1 MRRLAILLLVVF
13 VGVAGTSRATHAGDE
28 PTSLVDWLKWLGQD
42 ASFAARTAL
51 YDERYPGERYAGS
64 LEQNVK
70 LFETLREERAAG
82 RFPPAGGARPL
93 PPPVRRPGGAGTPAP
108 IAPTPAPPPDVPA
121 PPPSVDPAPVAPVP
135 VAPVPGT
142 PAPRPTPRPPRPVE
156 PEETPPP
163 SDTPPVPVRTVDTV
177 AGWQL
182 VVDPRDQVVAVDVM
196 HRTSYGNDASGER
209 EARVTATLPT
219 AGGFVSAAMLVQKA
233 KVFDDGVYAAVEL
246 AAQEGAGR
254 FRGKR
259 ALLDALRAKLFD
271 VAPEAVGPGTA
282 VPFVAARAGGANV
295 PVPPALLP
303 IVNGQLQA
311 FDATPVL
318 SKPIGFYTWSDAL
331 RAIFRQD
338 RIVQPA
344 LPPGPHLDA
353 LVRAIHDDPASRAT
367 YEGYLA
373 LVERLTNPFV
383 TADLRPALAA
393 LDRGEPLPEGRAAF
407 VPACRGGETEML
419 KRLEAAGV
427 DTRNVVAMDAYVAG
441 VRDGSV
447 SLAVRTD
454 SGWYDRQQSAL
465 EPFLRP
471 ETTAEARHVA
481 WSDAYRLR
489 LEQLF
494 RGALA
499 LARETHIKNL
509 ETYGATSAAPGFEPV
524 RVTVTPALTVEPHPT
539 AWLRRADTYR
549 YVRGLLERVF
559 GKEGLETMRRMTP
572 EGPVT
577 ISLGEELLA
586 FERLFTGAYAR
597 ACAETGTPAGG
608 LPGLDVADTAFTSWA
623 QQTATDPDLAR
634 DVRMMVPVS
643 VDAASGRVRVWC
655 FLGWAADDLA
665 LHFQTPPVVTR
676 RRTGTDV
683 TGAAPEVTFGPQTVA
698 AAYPVFAETWTTK
711 VLDRVEFRRLCDE
724 KQTKAAILEALK

>member
-1 MRRLAILLLVVF
+1 MRRLSILLLAAVVLL
-13 VGVAGTSRATHAGDE
+13 GSAPATSRAGDE

-42 ASFAARTAL
+42 ASFGARTAL
-51 YDERYPGERYAGS
+51 YDERYPGERYTGS

-70 LFETLREERAAG
+70 LFETLREERTAG

-93 PPPVRRPGGAGTPAP
+93 PPPVRRPGGAGPSP
-108 IAPTPAPPPDVPA
+108 APTPR
-121 PPPSVDPAPVAPVP
+121 PVAPPEFGPPEP
-135 VAPVPGT
+135 VAPTPPEPEPAPA
-142 PAPRPTPRPPRPVE
+142 PAPRPAPPRPPRPVE
-156 PEETPPP
+156 PADTPPP
-163 SDTPPVPVRTVDTV
+163 SDTPPVPMRTVDAV
-177 AGWQL
+177 QGWQL
-182 VVDPRDQVVAVDVM
+182 VVDPRDQVVSLDVM
-196 HRTSYGNDASGER
+196 HRTTRGAEAEGER

-219 AGGFVSAAMLVQKA
+219 VGGFVSAAMLVQKA
-233 KVFDDGVYAAVEL
+233 KVFDDGLYAAVEL

-271 VAPEAVGPGTA
+271 VAPDAVGPGTA

-338 RIVQPA
+338 RIVQPP

-353 LVRAIHDDPASRAT
+353 LVRALHDDPASRAT

-383 TADLRPALAA
+383 AADLRPALAA
-393 LDRGEPLPEGRAAF
+393 LDRGEPLPTERAAF

-427 DTRNVVAMDAYVAG
+427 DTTNVVAMDAYVAG
-441 VRDGSV
+441 IRDGSV
-447 SLAVRTD
+447 SLAVRQD

-471 ETTAEARHVA
+471 ETTAEARHVT
-481 WSDAYRLR
+481 WSDAYRQR
-489 LEQLF
+489 MEQLF

-499 LARETHIKNL
+499 LARETHLKNL
-509 ETYGATSAAPGFEPV
+509 EMPAPTSMAPFPAPA
-524 RVTVTPALTVEPHPT
+524 RVVVTPALTVEPHPT

-559 GKEGLETMRRMTP
+559 GKEGLETMRRLTP

-577 ISLGEELLA
+577 VSLGEELAA

-643 VDAASGRVRVWC
+643 TDPAGRVRVWC
-655 FLGWAADDLA
+655 FLGWASDDLA
-665 LHFQTPPVVTR
+665 IHFATPPVVTR

-683 TGAAPEVTFGPQTVA
+683 TGAAPEVTFAPQTTTS
-698 AAYPVFAETWTTK
+698 AYPVFAEVWTTK

-724 KQTKAAILEALK
+724 KQTKAAILEALR

>member
-1 MRRLAILLLVVF
+1 MRRLSILLLAALVLL
-13 VGVAGTSRATHAGDE
+13 GSAPATTQAGDE

-42 ASFAARTAL
+42 ASFGARTAL
-51 YDERYPGERYAGS
+51 YDERYPGERYTGS

-82 RFPPAGGARPL
+82 RFPPAGGAPAL
-93 PPPVRRPGGAGTPAP
+93 PPPERRPGGAGSTPPAVPTPSAP
-108 IAPTPAPPPDVPA
+108 PDVAPPDPVAPTPTEPG
-121 PPPSVDPAPVAPVP
+121 PVP
-135 VAPVPGT
+135 RDRRV
-142 PAPRPTPRPPRPVE
+142 PRPPRPVD
-156 PEETPPP
+156 PEDTPPP
-163 SDTPPVPVRTVDTV
+163 SDTPPVPVRTIDAVR
-177 AGWQL
+177 GWL
-182 VVDPRDQVVAVDVM
+182 VVVDPRDQVVNLDVM
-196 HRTSYGNDASGER
+196 HRTARGEGAEGER
-209 EARVTATLPT
+209 EARVTATLPVV
-219 AGGFVSAAMLVQKA
+219 GGFVSAAMLVQKA
-233 KVFDDGVYAAVEL
+233 KVFDDGLYAAVEL

-303 IVNGQLQA
+303 IVSGQLQA

-331 RAIFRQD
+331 RSIFRQD
-338 RIVQPA
+338 RIVQPP

-353 LVRAIHDDPASRAT
+353 LVRALHGDPASRAT

-383 TADLRPALAA
+383 APDLRPALAA
-393 LDRGEPLPEGRAAF
+393 LDRGEPLPTDRAAF
-407 VPACRGGETEML
+407 VPACRSAETEML
-419 KRLEAAGV
+419 KRLDAAGV
-427 DTRNVVAMDAYVAG
+427 DTRAVIAMDAFVAG

-447 SLAVRTD
+447 SLAVRQD
-454 SGWYDRQQSAL
+454 SGWYDRQQGAL

-471 ETTAEARHVA
+471 ETTAEARRVT
-481 WSDAYRLR
+481 WGDAYRQR
-489 LEQLF
+489 MEQLF

-499 LARETHIKNL
+499 LARETHIKHL
-509 ETYGATSAAPGFEPV
+509 DIFKDTAGGVGFPSPV

-559 GKEGLETMRRMTP
+559 GKEGLETMRRQTP

-577 ISLGEELLA
+577 VPLGEELVA

-608 LPGLDVADTAFTSWA
+608 LPGLDVADTAFASWA

-643 VDAASGRVRVWC
+643 VDPESGRVRVWC
-655 FLGWAADDLA
+655 FLGWATDDLA
-665 LHFQTPPVVTR
+665 IHFATPPVVTR

-683 TGAAPEVTFGPQTVA
+683 TGAAPEVTFAPQTA
-698 AAYPVFAETWTTK
+698 TAAYPVFAETWTTK
-711 VLDRVEFRRLCDE
+711 VLDRAEFRRLCDE
-724 KQTKAAILEALK
+724 KRTKAAILEALR